1 MNIYTNL
8 SINQMSLI
16 IKKLDR
22 KTLIKNIIKIIN
34 ISKISNWSFKNFI
47 LNLPG
52 KWNKSLTVFD
62 KNKKQLIAYSILSEN
77 KENVHIHLLM
87 VSQKYQGKGIGSRIL
102 KKISDQTNKNITVK
116 TYTNLIKT
124 IKFYK
129 KNGFLIKYFNKKIVF
144 LERKRK
150 Y

>member
-1 MNIYTNL
+1 
-8 SINQMSLI
+8 MSLI

>member
-124 IKFYK
+124 IKYYK